1 MYPTKFKWELKKFK
15 RVPNKHSFI
24 IYVWRYILN
33 KKRLKFYIVNTEYM
47 LYLKKYDIKV
57 MENSGNKS
65 QRPYIGIL
73 FEIDSKKYLAPLT
86 SPKPKHLKMKNTLDF
101 IKIDG
106 GKLGAIN
113 LNNMFPVIDQVIIPK
128 NIKLEENLNYRE
140 LLTDQ
145 INWCNKKENSINI
158 LKKAE
163 ALYNEIIQKKENSI
177 FWNRCCDFKSLEDKS
192 SEYLL
197 VKEKNNKK

>member
-1 MYPTKFKWELKKFK
+1 M
-15 RVPNKHSFI
+15 
-24 IYVWRYILN
+24 N
-33 KKRLKFYIVNTEYM
+33 KKRLKFYTVNTEYM
-47 LYLKKYDIKV
+47 LYLKKYDIKI

-73 FEIDSKKYLAPLT
+73 FEIDNKKYLAPLT

-128 NIKLEENLNYRE
+128 NIKLEENLNYKE

-145 INWCNKKENSINI
+145 INWCNKKENSTNI

-163 ALYNEIIQKKENSI
+163 ALYNEITQKKENSI
-177 FWNRCCDFKSLEDKS
+177 FWNRCCNFKVLENKS

-197 VKEKNNKK
+197 TKENKWQKEKNLKNSWANKIKKDREEIDIENEIDLD

>member
-1 MYPTKFKWELKKFK
+1 M
-15 RVPNKHSFI
+15 
-24 IYVWRYILN
+24 N
-33 KKRLKFYIVNTEYM
+33 KKRLKFYTVNTEYM
-47 LYLKKYDIKV
+47 LYLKKYDIKI

-73 FEIDSKKYLAPLT
+73 FEIDNKKYLAPLT

-128 NIKLEENLNYRE
+128 NIKLEENLNYKE

-145 INWCNKKENSINI
+145 INWCNKKENSTNI

-163 ALYNEIIQKKENSI
+163 ALYNEITQKKENSI
-177 FWNRCCDFKSLEDKS
+177 FWNRCCNFKILEDKS

-197 VKEKNNKK
+197 TKENKWQKEKNLKNSWANKIKKDREEIDIENEIDLD

>member
-1 MYPTKFKWELKKFK
+1 M
-15 RVPNKHSFI
+15 
-24 IYVWRYILN
+24 N
-33 KKRLKFYIVNTEYM
+33 KKRLKFYTVNTEYM
-47 LYLKKYDIKV
+47 LYLKKYDSKI

-73 FEIDSKKYLAPLT
+73 FEIDNKKYLAPLT

-128 NIKLEENLNYRE
+128 NIKLEENLNYKE

-145 INWCNKKENSINI
+145 INWCNKKENSTNI

-163 ALYNEIIQKKENSI
+163 ALYNEITQKKENSI
-177 FWNRCCDFKSLEDKS
+177 FWNRCCNFKVLEDKS

-197 VKEKNNKK
+197 TKENKWQKEKNLKIAGLIK

>member
-1 MYPTKFKWELKKFK
+1 M
-15 RVPNKHSFI
+15 
-24 IYVWRYILN
+24 N
-33 KKRLKFYIVNTEYM
+33 KKRLKFYTVNTEYM
-47 LYLKKYDIKV
+47 LYLKKYDIKI

-73 FEIDSKKYLAPLT
+73 FEIDNKKYLAPLT

-128 NIKLEENLNYRE
+128 NIKLEENLNYKE

-145 INWCNKKENSINI
+145 INWCNKKENSTNI

-163 ALYNEIIQKKENSI
+163 ALYNEMTQKKENSI
-177 FWNRCCDFKSLEDKS
+177 FWNRCCNFKILEDKS

-197 VKEKNNKK
+197 TKENKWQKEKNLKNSWANKIKKDREEIDIENEIDLD

>member
-1 MYPTKFKWELKKFK
+1 M
-15 RVPNKHSFI
+15 
-24 IYVWRYILN
+24 N
-33 KKRLKFYIVNTEYM
+33 KKRFKFYTVNTEYI
-47 LYLKKYDIKV
+47 LYLKKYDIKI

-73 FEIDSKKYLAPLT
+73 FEIDNKKYLAPLT

-128 NIKLEENLNYRE
+128 NIKLEENLNYKE

-145 INWCNKKENSINI
+145 INWCNKKENSTNI

-163 ALYNEIIQKKENSI
+163 ALYNEMTQKKENSI
-177 FWNRCCDFKSLEDKS
+177 FWNRCCNFKILEDKS

-197 VKEKNNKK
+197 TKENKWQKEKNLKNSWANKIKKDREEIDIENEIDLD

>member
-1 MYPTKFKWELKKFK
+1 M
-15 RVPNKHSFI
+15 
-24 IYVWRYILN
+24 N
-33 KKRLKFYIVNTEYM
+33 KKRLKFYTVNTEYI
-47 LYLKKYDIKV
+47 LYLKKYDIKI

-73 FEIDSKKYLAPLT
+73 FEIDNKKYLAPLT

-128 NIKLEENLNYRE
+128 NIKLEENLNYKE

-145 INWCNKKENSINI
+145 INWCNKKENSTNI

-163 ALYNEIIQKKENSI
+163 ALYNEMTQKKENSI
-177 FWNRCCDFKSLEDKS
+177 FWNRCCNFKILEDKS

-197 VKEKNNKK
+197 TKENKWQKEKNLKNSWANKIKKDREEIDIENEIDLD

>member
-1 MYPTKFKWELKKFK
+1 M
-15 RVPNKHSFI
+15 
-24 IYVWRYILN
+24 N
-33 KKRLKFYIVNTEYM
+33 KKRLKFYTVNTEYM
-47 LYLKKYDIKV
+47 LYLKKYDIKI

-73 FEIDSKKYLAPLT
+73 FEIDNKKYLAPLT

-128 NIKLEENLNYRE
+128 NIKLEENLNYKE

-145 INWCNKKENSINI
+145 INWCNKKENSTNI

-163 ALYNEIIQKKENSI
+163 ALYNEITQKKENSI
-177 FWNRCCDFKSLEDKS
+177 FWNRCCNFKVLEDKS

-197 VKEKNNKK
+197 TKENKWQKEKNLKNSWANKIKKDREEIDIENEIDLD